1 MTINYKANVF
11 DKSKSVNSADVDVI
25 RSIATSIIDKKHKE
39 YNIGIECVYCWHES
53 MNDLRIWAL
62 IKNRNNNISSAIIS
76 SSMIECLYPAIFKMV
91 DKINDLKDLN
101 CVFYGSFNKIS
112 YNQSKYLFSNKFDKD
127 QDFLLFENIL
137 FSNEEKINTNALVTI
152 NVYKKNYSL
161 DYFHVSKNCKHK

>member
-1 MTINYKANVF
+1 MSYFKYTCLINKV
-11 DKSKSVNSADVDVI
+11 
-25 RSIATSIIDKKHKE
+25 KKHKE